1 VRHRPVT
8 AATSPGR
15 PESAPSQFGDPE
27 ARPRWP
33 QRRRESEHHR
43 RQRLLNELAV
53 LNERLRGGSP
63 AEVAR
68 TRAKV
73 EWLQRRSRRNWEL
86 ITQYVKS
93 SDGAVTLSLIEAANN
108 KARGG
113 RNEALTSGALGKADN
128 IARGSA
134 ALSGLGDTKTAA
146 LLHVQRVAPVRV
158 LAACRY
164 TSARVPD
171 RSACTWQVVQAL
183 RDEARESVTV
193 SDLVAQLQR
202 LQSQL
207 SATHERAHN
216 LVRAQPGR
224 VEHPRA

>member
-1 VRHRPVT
+1 
-8 AATSPGR
+8 
-15 PESAPSQFGDPE
+15 
-27 ARPRWP
+27 
-33 QRRRESEHHR
+33 
-43 RQRLLNELAV
+43 V

-108 KARGG
+108 KARGA

-128 IARGSA
+128 IAHSSA
-134 ALSGLGDTKTAA
+134 APRGLGDTKTAA
-146 LLHVQRVAPVRV
+146 LLLIQLVAPVWV

-164 TSARVPD
+164 TSARASD
-171 RSACTWQVVQAL
+171 RGACTWQVVQAL
-183 RDEARESVTV
+183 RDEARGSVTV
-193 SDLVAQLQR
+193 SDLVAELQR

-224 VEHPRA
+224 VEPPQA